1 MPRLTRGG
9 REISEHLLADL
20 AATEG
25 AAFTLAAQIT
35 EILDGLPLK
44 LIKFNPDFVAQELA
58 TMRLLVAS
66 ANQEHGAAID
76 RIRRRIREDLEEML
90 QRQEKLAE
98 QASIPDRVAELERRL
113 AELEG
118 QGRIIPLRREGS

>member
-1 MPRLTRGG
+1 MPRLTKGG

-25 AAFTLAAQIT
+25 AAFTLAAQII

-58 TMRLLVAS
+58 TIRLLVAS

-118 QGRIIPLRREGS
+118 QGRIIPMRREGS